1 MIELKKNKKSESYA
15 EITLCLLT
23 ININECHW
31 TYTFFSMLVIRNDVL
46 SEFLS
51 DHCNKDTLRQ
61 FVLCRFCVSFSVMN
75 ITFTH
80 VMRQTFSG
88 VPSVVGVVL

>member
-1 MIELKKNKKSESYA
+1 MNA
-15 EITLCLLT
+15 TGHT
-23 ININECHW
+23 H
-31 TYTFFSMLVIRNDVL
+31 FFSMLVIRNDVL

-51 DHCNKDTLRQ
+51 DHCNEDTLRQ
-61 FVLCRFCVSFSVMN
+61 LVLCRFCVSFSVMN